1 MTKGQDNYPKTM
13 VEATRLLNDDKVT
26 LRAQRARD
34 NPGEG
39 MVFVQD
45 RRRGRRGGGGGS
57 RGLPARDPDDPNC
70 WHCGK
75 PGHVIRRCPDLAVEG
90 IDNFHIG
97 DSNDAHARFSADIVE
112 ASENGGDPSRE
123 SQECAFLQ
131 RGKIKPTGVRGLLHP
146 DHLYID
152 TCASYASTPYRELL
166 DNVREVDRGLV
177 RHSNCGSTSMNE
189 VGSLGKLDGMLLNE
203 GGIANIVP
211 LKMISKIWRITYD
224 SSGGMNAGHFVIHT
238 DQGNI
243 VVRKNPK
250 GMPYINLKTVEGE
263 VALDF
268 IQTIRGNYDGFTR
281 REVEEARAARE
292 AQGMLGHPTDRN
304 FLGMVRGNMVSNC
317 PVTVSAAQNANQIFG
332 PNLAGVRGRTVR
344 RPPDAVRTDYVQL
357 LRIILERYRVVV
369 LIQLTSC
376 S

>member
-1 MTKGQDNYPKTM
+1 
-13 VEATRLLNDDKVT
+13 
-26 LRAQRARD
+26 
-34 NPGEG
+34 
-39 MVFVQD
+39 
-45 RRRGRRGGGGGS
+45 
-57 RGLPARDPDDPNC
+57 
-70 WHCGK
+70 
-75 PGHVIRRCPDLAVEG
+75 
-90 IDNFHIG
+90 
-97 DSNDAHARFSADIVE
+97 
-112 ASENGGDPSRE
+112 
-123 SQECAFLQ
+123 
-131 RGKIKPTGVRGLLHP
+131 
-146 DHLYID
+146 
-152 TCASYASTPYRELL
+152 
-166 DNVREVDRGLV
+166 
-177 RHSNCGSTSMNE
+177 MNE